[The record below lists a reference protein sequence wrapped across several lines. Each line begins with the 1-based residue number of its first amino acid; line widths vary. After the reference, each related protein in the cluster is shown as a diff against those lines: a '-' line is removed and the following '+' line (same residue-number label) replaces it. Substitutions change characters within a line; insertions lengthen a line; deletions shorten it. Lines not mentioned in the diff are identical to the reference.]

1 MMHHLLSV
9 YFNNKTIHFLI
20 FCWPCISIYL
30 S

>member
-1 MMHHLLSV
+1 MGQK
-9 YFNNKTIHFLI
+9 YNITKILI

>member
-1 MMHHLLSV
+1 MQDVQHKLHDKL
-9 YFNNKTIHFLI
+9 NILI

>member
-1 MMHHLLSV
+1 M
-9 YFNNKTIHFLI
+9 FRPFCI